1 MADFLRGFNINMY
14 LCTLEKNEP
23 DLLSDSFFLPIFF
36 EISKIRNKTDKKRG
50 QISMRRQFI
59 QQRHKAGVAFSI

>member
-1 MADFLRGFNINMY
+1 MPVHE
-14 LCTLEKNEP
+14 TLKVAIKSRKEKNEP
-23 DLLSDSFFLPIFF
+23 DLLSDSFFLPKFF
-36 EISKIRNKTDKKRG
+36 EISKIRNKTDEKRG